1 MYVEDVQLMCGIV
14 GYIGENDAT
23 PILLRALKRLEYRGY
38 DSAGLAVIGNGMSC
52 YKDKGMIDNLQ
63 KTLPKIP
70 GKLGLGH
77 TRWATHGK
85 PSKEN
90 AHPFL
95 DCEGKIALI
104 HNGIIENHLELRTQL
119 IEEGHKFTS
128 ETDTEA
134 LVHLIEKHYNGDL
147 EKAVK
152 ESLKLIHGSYA
163 IAVIHADEKDK
174 IIAAR
179 NQSPLVVG
187 VGGGENFLASDVAA
201 LLEYTNEVAYVMDNE
216 VVKLTKQGFEISTIK
231 DEPISRPVE
240 TINWTLEDAE
250 KGGYEHYM
258 LKEIFEQPM
267 AIHNS
272 LLGRIPDLT
281 LNGFLDGDFTTIKII
296 ACGTSYHAGLI
307 GKYIFESFSKVP
319 VVVEMGSE
327 YRYSEPVH
335 ENTLVVLITQSGE
348 TADTLAAT
356 REAKRRGCITI
367 AITNVVG
374 SSITRE
380 VDYTFYT
387 RAGPEIGVA
396 ATKTYTT
403 QLVALYIL
411 GITLGLIKRTLEYD
425 RIRDL
430 TSTLRKLSR
439 FVQSVLDNAENI
451 EKCAMTMKNATDV
464 FYIGRNI
471 NYPTALEGAL
481 KFKEISYIHAEG
493 YPAGELKHGPLALLT
508 PQTPVVAIV
517 PKDHTYDKML
527 GNISEVSARGS
538 PVIAIGYQDDTE
550 LSKLAD
556 NVLYVPDVPVLFSP
570 VPITVVVQLLA
581 YYVARDRKCS
591 IDKPRHLAKSVTV
604 E

>member
-1 MYVEDVQLMCGIV
+1 MCGIV

-38 DSAGLAVIGNGMSC
+38 DSAGLVVIGDGLSY
-52 YKDKGMIDNLQ
+52 YKDKGMIDSLMQ
-63 KTLPKIP
+63 TLPKIS
-70 GKLGLGH
+70 GKVGLGH

-95 DCEGKIALI
+95 DCKGKIALI
-104 HNGIIENHLELRTQL
+104 HNGIIENHMELRKQL

-134 LVHLIEKHYNGDL
+134 MVHLIEKHYNGDI
-147 EKAVK
+147 EKAVR
-152 ESLKLIHGSYA
+152 ESLKQVHGSYA

-179 NQSPLVVG
+179 NESPLVIG
-187 VGGGENFLASDVAA
+187 IGGGENFIASDVAA
-201 LLEYTNEVAYVMDNE
+201 LLDYTNEVAYVMDNE
-216 VVKLTKQGFEISTIK
+216 IVKLTKQGFEITTIK
-231 DEPISRPVE
+231 GESVSRTTE
-240 TINWTLEDAE
+240 TVNWTVEDAE

-258 LKEIFEQPM
+258 LKEIYEQPN
-267 AIHNS
+267 AIHDS

-281 LNGFLDGDFTTIKII
+281 LNGFLDGNFNTIKII

-307 GKYIFESFSKVP
+307 GKYVFESFSKVP

-327 YRYSEPVH
+327 YRYSEPVY

-348 TADTLAAT
+348 TADTLAAAK
-356 REAKRRGCITI
+356 EAKRRGSMTI

-396 ATKTYTT
+396 ATKTFTT

-425 RIRDL
+425 RIREL

-439 FVQSVLDNAENI
+439 YVQSVLDDAGHIEN
-451 EKCAMTMKNATDV
+451 CALTMKNATDV

-508 PQTPVVAIV
+508 PRTPVVAIA
-517 PKDHTYDKML
+517 PKDHTYEKML

-538 PVIAIGYQDDTE
+538 PVIAIGYQEDLE
-550 LSKLAD
+550 LEKVAD
-556 NVLYVPDVPVLFSP
+556 HVIYVPEVPALFSP
-570 VPITVVVQLLA
+570 IPITVVVQLLA

>member
-1 MYVEDVQLMCGIV
+1 LCGIV
-14 GYIGENDAT
+14 GYIGENDAA
-23 PILLRALKRLEYRGY
+23 PILLRSLKRLEYRGY
-38 DSAGLAVIGNGMSC
+38 DSAGLVVVDKEMVC
-52 YKDKGMIDNLQ
+52 YKDKGAIDNLNNGM
-63 KTLPKIP
+63 PEIS
-70 GKLGLGH
+70 GKVGLGH

-85 PSKEN
+85 PSKKN

-95 DCEGKIALI
+95 DCKGKIGII
-104 HNGIIENHLELRTQL
+104 HNGIIENHLELRKEL
-119 IEEGHKFTS
+119 MEEGHKFTS
-128 ETDTEA
+128 DTDTES
-134 LVHLIEKHYNGDL
+134 LVHLIEKHYKGDL
-147 EKAVK
+147 KEAVK
-152 ESLKLIHGSYA
+152 DSLKQVHGSYA
-163 IAVIHADEKDK
+163 IAVVHEDEKDK

-179 NQSPLVVG
+179 CESPLVIG
-187 VGGGENFLASDVAA
+187 VGNGENFIASDISA
-201 LLEYTNEVAYVMDNE
+201 LLDYTNKVAYVMDNE
-216 VVKLTKQGFEISTIK
+216 VVKITKEGFEIT
-231 DEPISRPVE
+231 
-240 TINWTLEDAE
+240 TLQGEQVTRDIESITWNVEDAE

-258 LKEIFEQPM
+258 LKEIFEQPT

-281 LNGFLDGDFTTIKII
+281 LNEFMDGKFNTIKII
-296 ACGTSYHAGLI
+296 ACGTSYHAGLM
-307 GKYIFESFSKVP
+307 GKYIFENFSKVP

-327 YRYSEPVH
+327 YRYSEPIY

-348 TADTLAAT
+348 TADTLAAA
-356 REAKRRGCITI
+356 REAKKRGCMTI

-374 SSITRE
+374 STITRE
-380 VDYTFYT
+380 ADYTFYT

-396 ATKTYTT
+396 ATKTFIT

-425 RIRDL
+425 KIREL
-430 TSTLRKLSR
+430 TSTLRQLSR
-439 FVQSVLDNAENI
+439 FVQSVLDDCENI
-451 EKCAMTMKNATDV
+451 EKCALTMTEATDV

-508 PQTPVVAIV
+508 PQTPVVAIA
-517 PKDHTYDKML
+517 PRDHTYEKML

-538 PVIAIGYQDDTE
+538 PVIAIGFSDDTE
-550 LSKLAD
+550 LEKLAD
-556 NVLYVPDVPVLFSP
+556 QVIFIPEVPPLFSP
-570 VPITVVVQLLA
+570 IPISVVVQLLA
-581 YYVARDRKCS
+581 YYVAKAKNCE

>member
-1 MYVEDVQLMCGIV
+1 MCGIV
-14 GYIGENDAT
+14 GYIGENDAA

-38 DSAGLAVIGNGMSC
+38 DSAGLAVIGNEISC
-52 YKDKGMIDNLQ
+52 YKDKGMIEKLQ
-63 KTLPKIP
+63 QTLPKIT
-70 GKLGLGH
+70 GNVGLGH

-104 HNGIIENHLELRTQL
+104 HNGIIENHLELRKQL
-119 IEEGHKFTS
+119 IDEGHRFTS
-128 ETDTEA
+128 ETDTEV
-134 LVHLIEKHYNGDL
+134 LVHLIERHYNGDL
-147 EKAVK
+147 ERAVM
-152 ESLKLIHGSYA
+152 ESLKLVHGSYA
-163 IAVIHADEKDK
+163 IAVIHQDEKDK

-187 VGGGENFLASDVAA
+187 IGGGENFLASDMAA
-201 LLEYTNEVAYVMDNE
+201 LLDYTNDVVYVMDNE
-216 VVKLTKQGFEISTIK
+216 VVKLTKQGFEITTIK
-231 DEPISRPVE
+231 GEPVSRKVE
-240 TINWTLEDAE
+240 TVKWTVEDAE

-258 LKEIFEQPM
+258 LKEIFEQPN

-281 LNGFLDGDFTTIKII
+281 LNGFLDGKFNTIKII

-319 VVVEMGSE
+319 VVVEIGSE

-335 ENTLVVLITQSGE
+335 ESTLVVLITQSGE
-348 TADTLAAT
+348 TADTLAAAK
-356 REAKRRGCITI
+356 EAKRRGSMTI

-380 VDYTFYT
+380 ADYTFYT

-396 ATKTYTT
+396 ATKTFIT

-425 RIRDL
+425 RIREL

-439 FVQSVLDNAENI
+439 YVQSVLDNAENI
-451 EKCAMTMKNATDV
+451 EKCALTMTKAQDV

-471 NYPTALEGAL
+471 NFPTALEGAL

-508 PQTPVVAIV
+508 SQTPVVAIA
-517 PKDHTYDKML
+517 PRDHTYNKML

-538 PVIAIGYQDDTE
+538 PVIAIGFQDDTE

-556 NVLYVPDVPVLFSP
+556 HVIYVPEVPALFSP
-570 VPITVVVQLLA
+570 LPITVVVQLLA
-581 YYVARDRKCS
+581 YYVARERKCS

>member
-1 MYVEDVQLMCGIV
+1 MCGIV
-14 GYIGENDAT
+14 GYIGDNDAQ
-23 PILLRALKRLEYRGY
+23 PIILRALKRLEYRGY
-38 DSAGLAVIGNGMSC
+38 DSAGVVVIDDEMEC
-52 YKDKGMIDNLQ
+52 YKDKGTIDNLKQ
-63 KTLPKIP
+63 NMPNIP
-70 GKLGLGH
+70 GKIGLGH

-85 PSKEN
+85 PSKKN

-95 DCEGKIALI
+95 DCHGKIGII
-104 HNGIIENHLELRTQL
+104 HNGIIENHLELKRQL
-119 IEEGHKFTS
+119 LAEGHKFTS
-128 ETDTEA
+128 ETDTEI
-134 LVHLIEKHYNGDL
+134 LVHLIEKFYTGNL
-147 EKAVK
+147 QEAVR
-152 ESLKLIHGSYA
+152 ESLKHIHGSYA
-163 IAVIHADEKDK
+163 ILAIHKDEKDK

-179 NQSPLVVG
+179 CESPLVIG
-187 VGGGENFLASDVAA
+187 IGSKENFIASDIAA
-201 LLEYTNEVAYVMDNE
+201 LLDYTNKVAYVMDRE
-216 VVKLTKQGFEISTIK
+216 VVKLTRQGFEISTISG
-231 DEPISRPVE
+231 EPVE
-240 TINWTLEDAE
+240 REVESVTWSVEDAE

-281 LNGFLDGDFTTIKII
+281 INEFLNGKFTTIRII

-307 GKYIFESFSKVP
+307 GKYIFENFSKIP

-327 YRYSEPVH
+327 YRYSEPIY

-348 TADTLAAT
+348 TADTLAAA
-356 REAKRRGCITI
+356 REAKRRGCMTI

-396 ATKTYTT
+396 ATKTYIT

-411 GITLGLIKRTLEYD
+411 GITLGLIKRSLEYD
-425 RIRDL
+425 KIREL
-430 TSTLRKLSR
+430 TSNLRKLSR
-439 FVQSVLDNAENI
+439 FVQSVLDDTEHI
-451 EKCAMTMKNATDV
+451 EKCAMTMVDATDV

-508 PQTPVVAIV
+508 PKTPVVAIA
-517 PKDHTYDKML
+517 PKDHTYKKML

-550 LSKLAD
+550 LTKIAD
-556 NVLYVPDVPVLFSP
+556 NVIYIPDVPPLFSP
-570 VPITVVVQLLA
+570 VPISVVVQLLA
-581 YYVARDRKCS
+581 YYVARERNCE

>member
-1 MYVEDVQLMCGIV
+1 MCGIV
-14 GYIGENDAT
+14 GYVGENEAV

-38 DSAGLAVIGNGMSC
+38 DSAGLAVVGNELSC
-52 YKDKGMIDNLQ
+52 FKDKGMIDNLQ
-63 KTLPKIP
+63 GSLPPIK
-70 GKLGLGH
+70 GKVGLGH

-95 DCEGKIALI
+95 DCEEKIAVI
-104 HNGIIENHLELRTQL
+104 HNGIIENHMELRKQL
-119 IEEGHKFTS
+119 IDEGHTFTS
-128 ETDTEA
+128 ETDTEVLA
-134 LVHLIEKHYNGDL
+134 HLIEKHYNGNL
-147 EKAVK
+147 EKAVLK
-152 ESLKLIHGSYA
+152 SLKLICGSYA
-163 IAVIHADEKDK
+163 IACVHGDEKDN

-179 NQSPLVVG
+179 NESPLVVG
-187 VGGGENFLASDVAA
+187 IGNSENFIASDVAA
-201 LLEYTNEVAYVMDNE
+201 LLDYTNKVAYVMDNE
-216 VVKLTKQGFEISTIK
+216 VVRLTKEEFSITTI
-231 DEPISRPVE
+231 DGEPVSREVE
-240 TINWTLEDAE
+240 QVNWTVEDAE

-258 LKEIFEQPM
+258 LKEIFEQPI
-267 AIHNS
+267 AVHNS

-281 LNGFLDGDFTTIKII
+281 LNGFLDGRFNTIKII

-307 GKYIFESFSKVP
+307 GKYIFENFSKVP

-327 YRYSEPVH
+327 YRYSEPTY
-335 ENTLVVLITQSGE
+335 ENTLIVLITQSGE
-348 TADTLAAT
+348 TADTVAAA
-356 REAKRRGCITI
+356 REAKRRGSMTI

-396 ATKTYTT
+396 ATKTFTT
-403 QLVALYIL
+403 QLIALYIL
-411 GITLGLIKRTLEYD
+411 GIALGLIKGTLKYD
-425 RIRDL
+425 RIREL
-430 TSTLRKLSR
+430 TSTLRKLPR
-439 FVQSVLDNAENI
+439 YMQSVLDDSENI
-451 EKCAMTMKNATDV
+451 EKCAMTMTDATDV

-508 PQTPVVAIV
+508 PQTPVVAIA
-517 PKDHTYDKML
+517 PRDHTYEKML

-538 PVIAIGYQDDTE
+538 PVIAIGFQDDTE

-556 NVLYVPDVPVLFSP
+556 QVIFIPEVPALFSP

-581 YYVARDRKCS
+581 YYVARERKCS
-591 IDKPRHLAKSVTV
+591 IDRPRHLAKSVTV

>member
-1 MYVEDVQLMCGIV
+1 MCGIV
-14 GYIGENDAT
+14 GYIGDNQAT

-38 DSAGLAVIGNGMSC
+38 DSAGIAVIGEDLK
-52 YKDKGMIDNLQ
+52 YFKDKGMIDNLT
-63 KTLPKIP
+63 KNLPPIS
-70 GKLGLGH
+70 GNLGLGH

-90 AHPFL
+90 AHPFV
-95 DCEGKIALI
+95 DCTGKIAVI
-104 HNGIIENHLELRTQL
+104 HNGIIENHMELRRMLTS
-119 IEEGHKFTS
+119 EGHKFSS
-128 ETDTEA
+128 ETDTEV

-147 EKAVK
+147 QEAVRETIK
-152 ESLKLIHGSYA
+152 QIQGSYA
-163 IAVIHADEKDK
+163 ILAVHNDEKDN
-174 IIAAR
+174 IVAAR
-179 NQSPLVVG
+179 CESPLVIG
-187 VGGGENFLASDVAA
+187 IGSGENFLASDISA
-201 LLEYTNEVAYVMDNE
+201 LLDHTNEVAYIMDNE
-216 VVKLTKQGFEISTIK
+216 IVKLTKDDFQISK
-231 DEPISRPVE
+231 ISGESQTRTTE
-240 TINWTLEDAE
+240 TVNWSVEDAE

-272 LLGRIPDLT
+272 LLGRIPDIT
-281 LNGFLDGDFTTIKII
+281 LNGFLDGSFNSIKII

-319 VVVEMGSE
+319 VIVEMGSE
-327 YRYSEPVH
+327 YRYSVPTYES
-335 ENTLVVLITQSGE
+335 TIVVLITQSGE
-348 TADTLAAT
+348 TADTLAAA
-356 REAKRRGCITI
+356 REARKRGCMTI

-396 ATKTYTT
+396 ATKTFIT
-403 QLVALYIL
+403 QLLALYIL
-411 GITLGLIKRTLEYD
+411 GITLGLVKRTLEYD
-425 RIRDL
+425 RIREL
-430 TSTLRKLSR
+430 TSNLRKLPR
-439 FVQSVLDNAENI
+439 FIQSVLDDVDHI
-451 EKCAMTMKNATDV
+451 RDCALTMVDAQDV

-508 PQTPVVAIV
+508 KKTPVVAIA
-517 PKDHTYDKML
+517 PKDHTYEKML

-538 PVIAIGYQDDTE
+538 PVLAIGFQNDTE
-550 LSKLAD
+550 LEKLAD
-556 NVLYVPDVPVLFSP
+556 KVIYIPEVPALFS
-570 VPITVVVQLLA
+570 VVQLLA
-581 YYVARDRKCS
+581 YYVAREKKCE
-591 IDKPRHLAKSVTV
+591 IDKPRNLAKSVTV

>member
-1 MYVEDVQLMCGIV
+1 MCGIV

-38 DSAGLAVIGNGMSC
+38 DSAGLVVIGDGLSY
-52 YKDKGMIDNLQ
+52 YKDKGMIDSLMQ
-63 KTLPKIP
+63 TLPKIS
-70 GKLGLGH
+70 GKVGLGH

-95 DCEGKIALI
+95 DCKGKIALI
-104 HNGIIENHLELRTQL
+104 HNGIIENHMELRKQL

-134 LVHLIEKHYNGDL
+134 MVHLIEKHYNGDI
-147 EKAVK
+147 EKAVR
-152 ESLKLIHGSYA
+152 ESLKQVHGSYA

-179 NQSPLVVG
+179 NESPLVIG
-187 VGGGENFLASDVAA
+187 IGGGENFIASDVAA
-201 LLEYTNEVAYVMDNE
+201 LLDYTNEVAYVMDNE
-216 VVKLTKQGFEISTIK
+216 IVKLTKQGFEITTIK
-231 DEPISRPVE
+231 GESVSRTTE
-240 TINWTLEDAE
+240 TVNWTVEDAE
-250 KGGYEHYM
+250 KGGYKHYM
-258 LKEIFEQPM
+258 LKEIFEQPN
-267 AIHNS
+267 AIHDS

-281 LNGFLDGDFTTIKII
+281 LNGFLDGNFNTIKII

-307 GKYIFESFSKVP
+307 GKYVFESFSKVP

-327 YRYSEPVH
+327 YRYSEPVY

-348 TADTLAAT
+348 TADTLAAAK
-356 REAKRRGCITI
+356 EAKRRGSMTI

-396 ATKTYTT
+396 ATKTFTT

-425 RIRDL
+425 RIREL

-439 FVQSVLDNAENI
+439 YVQSVLDDTEHIEN
-451 EKCAMTMKNATDV
+451 CALTMKNATDV

-508 PQTPVVAIV
+508 PRTPVVAIA
-517 PKDHTYDKML
+517 PKDHTYEKML

-538 PVIAIGYQDDTE
+538 PVIAIGYQEDTE
-550 LSKLAD
+550 LEKVAD
-556 NVLYVPDVPVLFSP
+556 HVIYVPEVPALFSP
-570 VPITVVVQLLA
+570 IPITVVVQLLA

>member
-1 MYVEDVQLMCGIV
+1 MCGIV
-14 GYIGENDAT
+14 GYIGENDAA

-38 DSAGLAVIGNGMSC
+38 DSAGVVVIGNGLSY
-52 YKDKGMIDNLQ
+52 YKDKGMIDSLQ
-63 KTLPKIP
+63 QTLPKIN
-70 GKLGLGH
+70 GKVGLGH

-95 DCEGKIALI
+95 DCKGKIALI
-104 HNGIIENHLELRTQL
+104 HNGIIENHMELRTQL
-119 IEEGHKFTS
+119 LKEGHKFTS
-128 ETDTEA
+128 ETDTEVM
-134 LVHLIEKHYNGDL
+134 VHLIEKHYNGDL

-152 ESLKLIHGSYA
+152 ESLKRVHGSYA

-187 VGGGENFLASDVAA
+187 IGGGENFIASDVAA
-201 LLEYTNEVAYVMDNE
+201 LLDYTNEVAYVMDNE
-216 VVKLTKQGFEISTIK
+216 VVKLTRQGFEISTIK
-231 DEPISRPVE
+231 GESISRNTE
-240 TINWTLEDAE
+240 TVNWTVEDAE

-281 LNGFLDGDFTTIKII
+281 LNGFLDGNFNTIKII

-307 GKYIFESFSKVP
+307 GKYIFENFSKVP

-348 TADTLAAT
+348 TADTLAAA
-356 REAKRRGCITI
+356 REAKRRGSMTI

-374 SSITRE
+374 SSITRD

-396 ATKTYTT
+396 ATKTFTT

-425 RIRDL
+425 KIRDL
-430 TSTLRKLSR
+430 TSILRKLSR
-439 FVQSVLDNAENI
+439 YVQSVLDDSEHI
-451 EKCAMTMKNATDV
+451 QECALTMAKATDV

-481 KFKEISYIHAEG
+481 KFKEISYLHAEG

-508 PQTPVVAIV
+508 PQTPVVAIA

-538 PVIAIGYQDDTE
+538 PVLAIGFQDDTE
-550 LSKLAD
+550 LDKLAD
-556 NVLYVPDVPVLFSP
+556 QVIYVPEVPALFSP
-570 VPITVVVQLLA
+570 I
-581 YYVARDRKCS
+581 
-591 IDKPRHLAKSVTV
+591 PRHLAKSVTV

>member
-1 MYVEDVQLMCGIV
+1 MCGIV
-14 GYIGENDAT
+14 GYIGENDAQ
-23 PILLRALKRLEYRGY
+23 PIILRALKRLEYRGY
-38 DSAGLAVIGNGMSC
+38 DSAGVVVIDDEMEC
-52 YKDKGMIDNLQ
+52 YKDKGTIDNLQ
-63 KTLPKIP
+63 QNMPNMSGKI
-70 GKLGLGH
+70 GLGH

-85 PSKEN
+85 PSKIN

-95 DCEGKIALI
+95 DCQGKIGII
-104 HNGIIENHLELRTQL
+104 HNGIIENHLELKRQL
-119 IEEGHKFTS
+119 LAEGHKFTS
-128 ETDTEA
+128 ETDTEI
-134 LVHLIEKHYNGDL
+134 LVHLIEKFYTGNL
-147 EKAVK
+147 QEAVR
-152 ESLKLIHGSYA
+152 ESLKHIHGSYA
-163 IAVIHADEKDK
+163 ILAIHKDEKDK

-179 NQSPLVVG
+179 CESPLVIG
-187 VGGGENFLASDVAA
+187 IGSKENFIASDIAA
-201 LLEYTNEVAYVMDNE
+201 LLDYTNKVAYVMDRE
-216 VVKLTKQGFEISTIK
+216 VVKLTRQGFEISTISG
-231 DEPISRPVE
+231 EIVE
-240 TINWTLEDAE
+240 REVESVTWSVEDAE

-281 LNGFLDGDFTTIKII
+281 INEFLNGRFTTIRII

-307 GKYIFESFSKVP
+307 GKYIFENFSKIP

-327 YRYSEPVH
+327 YRYSEPIY

-348 TADTLAAT
+348 TADTLAAA
-356 REAKRRGCITI
+356 REAKRRGCMTI

-396 ATKTYTT
+396 ATKTYIT

-411 GITLGLIKRTLEYD
+411 GITLGLIKRSLEYD
-425 RIRDL
+425 KIREL
-430 TSTLRKLSR
+430 TSNLRKLSR
-439 FVQSVLDNAENI
+439 FVQSILDDAEHI
-451 EKCAMTMKNATDV
+451 EKCAMTMVDATDV

-508 PQTPVVAIV
+508 PKTPVVAIA
-517 PKDHTYDKML
+517 PKDHTYEKML

-550 LSKLAD
+550 LDKIAD
-556 NVLYVPDVPVLFSP
+556 NVIYIPEVPPLFSP
-570 VPITVVVQLLA
+570 VPISVVVQLLA
-581 YYVARDRKCS
+581 YYVARERKCE

>member
-1 MYVEDVQLMCGIV
+1 MCGIV
-14 GYIGENDAT
+14 GYIGENDAQ
-23 PILLRALKRLEYRGY
+23 PIILRALKRLEYRGY
-38 DSAGLAVIGNGMSC
+38 DSAGVVVIDDEMEC
-52 YKDKGMIDNLQ
+52 YKDKGTIDNLQ
-63 KTLPKIP
+63 QNMPSMP
-70 GKLGLGH
+70 GKIGLGH

-85 PSKEN
+85 PSKKN

-95 DCEGKIALI
+95 DCQGKIGII
-104 HNGIIENHLELRTQL
+104 HNGIIENHLELKRQL
-119 IEEGHKFTS
+119 LEEGHKFSS
-128 ETDTEA
+128 ETDTEI
-134 LVHLIEKHYNGDL
+134 LVHLIEKYYTGNL
-147 EKAVK
+147 QEAVR
-152 ESLKLIHGSYA
+152 ESLKHIHGSYA
-163 IAVIHADEKDK
+163 ILAIHKDEKDK

-179 NQSPLVVG
+179 CESPLVIG
-187 VGGGENFLASDVAA
+187 IGSKENFIASDIAA
-201 LLEYTNEVAYVMDNE
+201 LLDYTNKVAYVMDRE
-216 VVKLTKQGFEISTIK
+216 VVKLTRQGFEISTISG
-231 DEPISRPVE
+231 EPVE
-240 TINWTLEDAE
+240 REVESVTWSVEDAE

-281 LNGFLDGDFTTIKII
+281 INEFLNGRFTTIRII

-307 GKYIFESFSKVP
+307 GKYIFENFSKIP

-327 YRYSEPVH
+327 YRYSEPIY

-348 TADTLAAT
+348 TADTLAAA
-356 REAKRRGCITI
+356 REAKRRGCMTI

-396 ATKTYTT
+396 ATKTYIT

-411 GITLGLIKRTLEYD
+411 GITLGLIKRSLEYD
-425 RIRDL
+425 KIREL
-430 TSTLRKLSR
+430 TSNLRKLSR
-439 FVQSVLDNAENI
+439 FVQSVLDDTEHI
-451 EKCAMTMKNATDV
+451 EKCAMTMVDATDV

-508 PQTPVVAIV
+508 PKTPVVAIA

-527 GNISEVSARGS
+527 GNISEVSARSS

-550 LSKLAD
+550 LAKIAD
-556 NVLYVPDVPVLFSP
+556 NVIYIPEVPALFSP
-570 VPITVVVQLLA
+570 VPISVVVQLLA
-581 YYVARDRKCS
+581 YYVARERKCE

>member
-1 MYVEDVQLMCGIV
+1 MCGIV
-14 GYIGENDAT
+14 GYIGENEAA

-38 DSAGLAVIGNGMSC
+38 DSAGLVVVDNDLAC
-52 YKDKGMIDNLQ
+52 YKDKGMIDALEQN
-63 KTLPKIP
+63 LPKIS
-70 GKLGLGH
+70 GKIGLGH

-95 DCEGKIALI
+95 DCKGKIGII
-104 HNGIIENHLELRTQL
+104 HNGIIENHLELRSQL
-119 IEEGHKFTS
+119 IKEGHKFTS

-134 LVHLIEKHYNGDL
+134 LVHLIEKHYNGNL

-152 ESLKLIHGSYA
+152 ESLKQVHGSYA
-163 IAVIHADEKDK
+163 IAVIHKDENDN
-174 IIAAR
+174 IVAAR
-179 NQSPLVVG
+179 CESPLVIG
-187 VGGGENFLASDVAA
+187 IGSKENFIASDIAA
-201 LLEYTNEVAYVMDNE
+201 LLDYTNKVAYVMDNE
-216 VVKLTKQGFEISTIK
+216 VVKLTRNGFEISTVQG
-231 DEPISRPVE
+231 EPVSRNVE
-240 TINWTLEDAE
+240 TISWSMEDAE

-281 LNGFLDGDFTTIKII
+281 INEFMNGKFTTIRII

-307 GKYIFESFSKVP
+307 GKYIFENFSKVP

-327 YRYSEPVH
+327 YRYSEPIH

-348 TADTLAAT
+348 TADTLAAA
-356 REAKRRGCITI
+356 REAKRRGNMTI

-396 ATKTYTT
+396 ATKTFIT

-411 GITLGLIKRTLEYD
+411 GITFGLIKRTLEYD
-425 RIRDL
+425 KIREH
-430 TSTLRKLSR
+430 TSTLRKLPR
-439 FVQSVLDNAENI
+439 YAQSVLDEAEHI
-451 EKCAMTMKNATDV
+451 KKCALTMVDATDV

-508 PQTPVVAIV
+508 PQTPVVAIA
-517 PKDHTYDKML
+517 PKDHTYDKLL

-556 NVLYVPDVPVLFSP
+556 NVIYVPEVPPLFSP
-570 VPITVVVQLLA
+570 VPISVVVQLLA
-581 YYVARDRKCS
+581 YYVARERKCS

>member
-1 MYVEDVQLMCGIV
+1 MCGIV
-14 GYIGENDAT
+14 GYIGENDAQ
-23 PILLRALKRLEYRGY
+23 PIILRALKRLEYRGY
-38 DSAGLAVIGNGMSC
+38 DSAGVVVVDDEMEC
-52 YKDKGMIDNLQ
+52 YKDKGTIDNLQ
-63 KTLPKIP
+63 QNMPKMS
-70 GKLGLGH
+70 GKIGLGH

-95 DCEGKIALI
+95 DCQGKIGII
-104 HNGIIENHLELRTQL
+104 HNGIIENHLELKRQL
-119 IEEGHKFTS
+119 LSEGHKFTS
-128 ETDTEA
+128 ETDTEI
-134 LVHLIEKHYNGDL
+134 LVHLIEKYYTGNL
-147 EKAVK
+147 QEAVR
-152 ESLKLIHGSYA
+152 ESLKHIHGSYA
-163 IAVIHADEKDK
+163 ILAIHKDEKDK

-179 NQSPLVVG
+179 CESPLIIG
-187 VGGGENFLASDVAA
+187 IGSEENFIASDIAA
-201 LLEYTNEVAYVMDNE
+201 FLDYTNKVAYVMDRE
-216 VVKLTKQGFEISTIK
+216 VVKLTRHGFEISTISG
-231 DEPISRPVE
+231 ESVE
-240 TINWTLEDAE
+240 RDVESVTWSVEDAE

-281 LNGFLDGDFTTIKII
+281 INEFLNGRFTTIRII

-307 GKYIFESFSKVP
+307 GKYIFENFSKIP

-327 YRYSEPVH
+327 YRYSEPIY

-348 TADTLAAT
+348 TTDTLGAA
-356 REAKRRGCITI
+356 REAKRRGCMTI

-396 ATKTYTT
+396 ATKTYIT

-411 GITLGLIKRTLEYD
+411 GITLGLIKRSLEYD
-425 RIRDL
+425 KIREL
-430 TSTLRKLSR
+430 TSNLRKLSR
-439 FVQSVLDNAENI
+439 FVQSVLDDAEHI
-451 EKCAMTMKNATDV
+451 EKCAMTMVDATDV

-508 PQTPVVAIV
+508 PKTPVVAIA
-517 PKDHTYDKML
+517 PKDHTYEKML

-550 LSKLAD
+550 LDKIAD
-556 NVLYVPDVPVLFSP
+556 NVIYIPDVPPLFSP
-570 VPITVVVQLLA
+570 VPISVVVQLLA
-581 YYVARDRKCS
+581 YYVARERKCE

>member
-1 MYVEDVQLMCGIV
+1 MCGIV
-14 GYIGENDAT
+14 GYIGDNDAA

-38 DSAGLAVIGNGMSC
+38 DSAGLAIIGSGLTC
-52 YKDKGMIDNLQ
+52 YKDKGTIDNLI
-63 KTLPKIP
+63 KTLPNLP
-70 GKLGLGH
+70 GNMGLGH
-77 TRWATHGK
+77 TRWATHGV
-85 PSKEN
+85 PSQKN

-95 DCEGKIALI
+95 DCENKIAVI
-104 HNGIIENHLELRTQL
+104 HNGIIENHMNLKTQL
-119 IEEGHKFTS
+119 LEEGHKFTS
-128 ETDTEA
+128 DTDTEV
-134 LVHLIEKHYNGDL
+134 LVHLIEKHYNGNL
-147 EKAVK
+147 ESAVR
-152 ESLKLIHGSYA
+152 ETLKLVHGSFA

-179 NQSPLVVG
+179 NESPLVIG
-187 VGGGENFLASDVAA
+187 VGGGEHFIASDVAA
-201 LLEYTNEVAYVMDNE
+201 LLDYTNDVAYVMDNE
-216 VVKLTKQGFEISTIK
+216 IVALTKQGFEISTMQG
-231 DEPISRPVE
+231 ESVSRKIE
-240 TINWTLEDAE
+240 SINWTVEDAE

-258 LKEIFEQPM
+258 LKEIFEQPT

-281 LNGFLDGDFTTIKII
+281 LDGFLDGRFSTIKII

-307 GKYIFESFSKVP
+307 GKYIFENFSKVP

-327 YRYSEPVH
+327 YRYSEPVY
-335 ENTLVVLITQSGE
+335 EDTLVVLITQSGE
-348 TADTLAAT
+348 TADTLAAA
-356 REAKRRGCITI
+356 REAKRRGSMTI

-374 SSITRE
+374 STITRE

-396 ATKTYTT
+396 ATKTFTT

-425 RIRDL
+425 KIREL

-439 FVQSVLDNAENI
+439 FVQSVLDDVDTIKKIALT
-451 EKCAMTMKNATDV
+451 MTDATDV

-508 PQTPVVAIV
+508 KQTPVVAIA
-517 PKDHTYDKML
+517 PKDHTYEKML
-527 GNISEVSARGS
+527 GNISEVSARDS

-550 LSKLAD
+550 LKKLAD
-556 NVLYVPDVPVLFSP
+556 HVIYIPDVPPLFSP
-570 VPITVVVQLLA
+570 IPVTVVVQLLA
-581 YYVARDRKCS
+581 YYVAKEKKCS

>member
-1 MYVEDVQLMCGIV
+1 MCGIV

-38 DSAGLAVIGNGMSC
+38 DSAGLVVIGDGLSY
-52 YKDKGMIDNLQ
+52 YKDKGMIDSLMQ
-63 KTLPKIP
+63 TLPKIS
-70 GKLGLGH
+70 GKVGLGH

-95 DCEGKIALI
+95 DCKGKIALI
-104 HNGIIENHLELRTQL
+104 HNGIIENHMELRKQL

-134 LVHLIEKHYNGDL
+134 MVHLIEKHYNGDI
-147 EKAVK
+147 EKAVR
-152 ESLKLIHGSYA
+152 ESLKQVHGSYA

-179 NQSPLVVG
+179 NESPLVIG
-187 VGGGENFLASDVAA
+187 IGGGENFIASDVAA
-201 LLEYTNEVAYVMDNE
+201 LLDYTNEVAYVMDNE
-216 VVKLTKQGFEISTIK
+216 IVKLTKQGFEITTIK
-231 DEPISRPVE
+231 GESVSRTTE
-240 TINWTLEDAE
+240 TVNWTVEDAE

-258 LKEIFEQPM
+258 LKEIFEQPN
-267 AIHNS
+267 AIHDS

-281 LNGFLDGDFTTIKII
+281 LNGFLDGNFNTIKII

-307 GKYIFESFSKVP
+307 GKYVFESFSKVP

-327 YRYSEPVH
+327 YRYSEPVY

-348 TADTLAAT
+348 TADTLAAAK
-356 REAKRRGCITI
+356 EAKRRGSMTI

-396 ATKTYTT
+396 ATKTFTT

-425 RIRDL
+425 RIREL

-439 FVQSVLDNAENI
+439 YVQSVLDDTEHIEN
-451 EKCAMTMKNATDV
+451 CALTMKNATDV

-508 PQTPVVAIV
+508 PRTPVVAIA
-517 PKDHTYDKML
+517 PKDHTYEKML

-538 PVIAIGYQDDTE
+538 PVIAIGYQEDTE
-550 LSKLAD
+550 LEKVAD
-556 NVLYVPDVPVLFSP
+556 HVIYVPEVPALFSP
-570 VPITVVVQLLA
+570 IPITVVVQLLA